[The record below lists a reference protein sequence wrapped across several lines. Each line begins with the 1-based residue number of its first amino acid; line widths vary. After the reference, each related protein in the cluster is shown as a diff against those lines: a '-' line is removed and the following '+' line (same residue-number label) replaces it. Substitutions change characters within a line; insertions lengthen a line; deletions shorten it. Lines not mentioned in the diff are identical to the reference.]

1 MSTLSISTTLPR
13 LDERAQMLMVY
24 CLRYQA
30 EYGQVTKFSKKYG
43 VSRQTIY
50 NIKAAYPCVSQ
61 NTSEITS
68 YCATKAAL
76 KAEILSLRMEGCVSL
91 SGIQK
96 IIKRSGAVC
105 DSIGFISQ
113 TLTEWG
119 QIAGNDLG
127 VALDVETISV
137 VYAADEIYAGSAPIL
152 MVVDPRSLAV
162 LRIELCTDRSSATWE
177 RLLGALT
184 NQSIRPDLIV
194 KDDGTGMEAAFRKLM
209 PDVAQQT
216 DTFHAVAHRLGEYK
230 HRYERAAYR
239 AIQAE
244 YDAEAQYYKAKS
256 DEVRHKYYEIYFIAK
271 AKADAAIT
279 LYDHFCFLY
288 HTLLNAFQ
296 VFDYQGNL
304 KNSTRVIT
312 DFDTALALIPTLQH
326 PNSAK
331 IDRTVQSIR
340 ACQPKLFT
348 FLQTAKTVI
357 QTLAQ
362 TIDAWVLKPLCLA
375 WQAHKNTLKA
385 KDKRRKA
392 AQTLTEKNALREAQ
406 FLLTTD
412 LQAIK
417 TQVYTQLNT
426 IIQSSAA
433 VECINSLL
441 RPYLNTLRNQVS
453 QETLNLFMFYHNHHA
468 FNQGERKGKSPM
480 QILTGHQHKDWIEL
494 LYNKI

>member
-1 MSTLSISTTLPR
+1 
-13 LDERAQMLMVY
+13 MLMVY

-50 NIKAAYPCVSQ
+50 NIKAAYPTPSVCSTEV
-61 NTSEITS
+61 ES
-68 YCATKAAL
+68 YCATKSAL

-96 IIKRSGAVC
+96 IITRRDAVC
-105 DSIGFISQ
+105 DSIGFISE

-119 QIAGNDLG
+119 RIAGNDLG
-127 VALDVETISV
+127 LGSEAESINV

-184 NQSIRPDLIV
+184 NQGIRPDLVV

-230 HRYERAAYR
+230 HRYKRAAYR

-256 DEVRHKYYEIYFIAK
+256 DDTRQKYYEIYFIAK
-271 AKADAAIT
+271 TKADAAIT

-288 HTLLNAFQ
+288 HPLLNAFQ

-304 KNSTRVIT
+304 KNSTRVIA
-312 DFDTALALIPTLQH
+312 DFDTALTLIPTLQH
-326 PNSAK
+326 PNAAK
-331 IDRTVQSIR
+331 IDSTVQSIR

-348 FLQTAKTVI
+348 FLQTAKTVV

-385 KDKRRKA
+385 KDKRRKTA
-392 AQTLTEKNALREAQ
+392 QAQTEANALNEAK
-406 FLLTTD
+406 FLLKTEFQT
-412 LQAIK
+412 LK
-417 TQVYTQLNT
+417 TQVYAQLNT

-468 FNQGERKGKSPM
+468 FDQGERKGKSPM
-480 QILTGHQHKDWIEL
+480 QILTGVQQNDWIEL
-494 LYNKI
+494 LTNKVAR